1 MTNVVNGK
9 NGFLFLAGDQNAVI
23 KQHTGERLLKD
34 RQLAKWQMVFSNRK
48 RSLEIKGIELYL
60 QIVPDKHPVYP
71 EHLPDEFQLINKRNI
86 DLFLEYVEPVLEERV
101 NYPLSAI
108 VSASDQQQVYFKRD
122 SHWTDRGA
130 YIAYLDL
137 MEIIKK
143 DLPDISILKDP
154 LFNPGTFRGDLARLS
169 GVEADEATEVF
180 NEVPGVKTIFNNKV
194 KNTGRIKIFTNSQ
207 AINNK
212 TILVFGSSS
221 TLYTLKF
228 LTHDFKNVIFYWS
241 GNFDHAA
248 INHYKPD
255 LIINQIRERHLIRP
269 ADDVVGFT
277 TTEMA
282 FVKSFATIGEA
293 ISPISFNKKAILKN
307 CLAKAG
313 NKSNQVYQKYLNA
326 LCERLK
332 LNSIYEFSIKLDR
345 RKYRLWMIRL
355 FINARLFY
363 YPLYSGSLLSRLNG
377 VIEDSN

>member
-1 MTNVVNGK
+1 
-9 NGFLFLAGDQNAVI
+9 
-23 KQHTGERLLKD
+23 
-34 RQLAKWQMVFSNRK
+34 MVFSDRK
-48 RSLEIKGIELYL
+48 RALETKGIKFYL
-60 QIVPDKHPVYP
+60 QIVPDKHPVYR
-71 EHLPDEFQLINKRNI
+71 EQLPDEYQLIHKRNI
-86 DLFLEYVEPVLEERV
+86 DLFLEYVEPVLREHV

-108 VSASDQQQVYFKRD
+108 VSASDQQKVYFKRD
-122 SHWTDRGA
+122 SHWTDQGA

-143 DLPDISILKDP
+143 DLPNISILKDP
-154 LFNPGTFRGDLARLS
+154 LFNPATFRGDLARLS
-169 GVEADEATEVF
+169 GFDGDEATEVF
-180 NEVPGVKTIFNNKV
+180 YEIPSVKIIFNNKV
-194 KNTGRIKIFTNSQ
+194 KNTGCIKTFINSQ

-241 GNFDHAA
+241 GNFDYAA

-269 ADDVVGFT
+269 ADDVLGFT

-282 FVKSFATIGEA
+282 FVKSYAAIGDA
-293 ISPISFNKKAILKN
+293 ISPISFNKKVLLEN

-313 NKSNQVYQKYLNA
+313 NKSNQVYQKYLTK
-326 LCERLK
+326 LCGRLN

-355 FINARLFY
+355 LINASLLYNQLF
-363 YPLYSGSLLSRLNG
+363 SGSILSRLNQHF
-377 VIEDSN
+377 EDSN